1 MCKNQIEGR
10 THICSAS
17 RLRISAQRT
26 ATNIPV
32 RWNEHDLLPFFVF
45 LLPLSAIDGEERLIP
60 IYAIQDWSKS
70 TRGGGEANLF
80 SQVFQHVVGS
90 NRDKTEKWPAK
101 FIPWRRHHLHLNVV
115 IRKPKSPCHRFKK
128 VNDTMSPLPSS
139 KPPWRDT
146 IHPISSLLPERR
158 SRKQISH
165 TTKHSM
171 INLISI

>member
-1 MCKNQIEGR
+1 MLSKQAENKCPKNGDQHPCTLER
-10 THICSAS
+10 ARSS
-17 RLRISAQRT
+17 SFFRLSSSSFCH
-26 ATNIPV
+26 
-32 RWNEHDLLPFFVF
+32 RWRRETDPNLCNP
-45 LLPLSAIDGEERLIP
+45 RLIE
-60 IYAIQDWSKS
+60 INS
-70 TRGGGEANLF
+70 GGGEANLF